1 MRSLRN
7 KGKIGLV
14 MLAAW
19 FVSRF
24 SLYTLTSEWSILERA
39 ILFDD
44 SFYLIMAAALV
55 ATSNAIKAI
64 LLYCG
69 CFLAAEAASEKT
81 GREFIAWV
89 VPPLIITVSYQA
101 TAFFHLPSVPQFG
114 FAAFFTFLS
123 VLFLQYIC
131 RRVTRGGYKI
141 LIQSMFILAIHWLD
155 VIPSLTR
162 WGLGMGELS
171 LTVKTLANLMGKE
184 DMLGTVCLIFFMF
197 NAIVALL
204 MVRLFISYEKQ
215 LLQLNLIRSR
225 ERDLI
230 RLRNEQAHARLY
242 QELQLLVH
250 DLKRPLT
257 VIIGLANLLSQL
269 RGETGAAHNDVI
281 LEAAEGMNQM
291 IDEIKSPAAMRC
303 VCAGELLNYVMSQVR
318 PLPWGTRVLVE
329 ADEAVCAATI
339 KVNLIRFSRAIV
351 NLLDNAN
358 RASEFVGGDGLIK
371 FSARRTTAN
380 VIIDIEDDGPGFVP
394 GKQGVSLW
402 GSSGLGLVFV
412 RQTMEDGNCQISYTN
427 RLGGGTQCTVTVP
440 LSGEGGM

>member
-1 MRSLRN
+1 MLRN

-24 SLYTLTSEWSILERA
+24 SLYTLTIELSILERA

-89 VPPLIITVSYQA
+89 VPPLMITVSYQA

-171 LTVKTLANLMGKE
+171 LTVKTLANLMGKD
-184 DMLGTVCLIFFMF
+184 DMLGTICLILFIF

-215 LLQLNLIRSR
+215 LMQLNLIRSR

-230 RLRNEQAHARLY
+230 RLRNEQARARLY

-257 VIIGLANLLSQL
+257 VIIGLANLLSQ
-269 RGETGAAHNDVI
+269 RGEAGAAHSNVI

-303 VCAGELLNYVMSQVR
+303 VYAGELLNYVMSQVR
-318 PLPWGTRVLVE
+318 PLQWGTRILVE
-329 ADEAVCAATI
+329 ADEAVRAATI

-358 RASEFVGGDGLIK
+358 RASEFVDGGGLIRL
-371 FSARRTTAN
+371 SARRTAAN
-380 VIIDIEDDGPGFVP
+380 IIIDIEDDGPGFVP

-412 RQTMEDGNCQISYTN
+412 RQTMEDGNCQINYTN
-427 RLGGGTQCTVTVP
+427 RLGGGTLCTVTVP
-440 LSGEGGM
+440 LSGEGGI

>member
-1 MRSLRN
+1 MLLRN
-7 KGKIGLV
+7 KGIIGLL
-14 MLAAW
+14 MLAVW

-55 ATSNAIKAI
+55 ATSNAVKAI

-89 VPPLIITVSYQA
+89 VPPLMITVSYQA

-123 VLFLQYIC
+123 VLFLQYVC

-141 LIQSMFILAIHWLD
+141 LIQCMFILAIHWLD

-184 DMLGTVCLIFFMF
+184 DMLGSVCFIFFMF
-197 NAIVALL
+197 NAVVALL

-215 LLQLNLIRSR
+215 LMQLNLIRSR

-230 RLRNEQAHARLY
+230 RLRNEQASARLY
-242 QELQLLVH
+242 QELLLLVH

-257 VIIGLANLLSQL
+257 VIIGLANLLSRL
-269 RGETGAAHNDVI
+269 RGETAAAHSGVI

-291 IDEIKSPAAMRC
+291 IDEIKSPSAMRC

-318 PLPWGTRVLVE
+318 PLQWGKRVLVE
-329 ADEAVCAATI
+329 ADEAVRAATI

-358 RASEFVGGDGLIK
+358 HASEFVDGDGLIK

-394 GKQGVSLW
+394 GKQGVSSW

-412 RQTMEDGNCQISYTN
+412 RRTMEDGNCQISYTN
-427 RLGGGTQCTVTVP
+427 MPGGGTLCTVTVP
-440 LSGEGGM
+440 LLGEAEC